1 MRNES
6 RKTLVY
12 ERPMVDVVA
21 TEGAKLLSGSQSSAG
36 GGTDGGGTGRAKK
49 GDFFEFNEMSDDET
63 SSGLNNN

>member
-1 MRNES
+1 
-6 RKTLVY
+6 
-12 ERPMVDVVA
+12 VA